1 MTTKIDSHNP
11 VSGETVWSGPISTP
25 AKVGEAIHLA
35 RHQLAFWRTTELAD
49 RIDLVRSYA
58 SHLKK
63 NTDEV
68 TDLICNEVGKLP
80 WDSSGEVAAA
90 IAKSELSIQALQQ
103 RRARQIVGD
112 ATSPQRVVR
121 YAPIGVALVLGP
133 YNFPLHLPGG
143 QIIPAL
149 LAGNTVV
156 FKPSDQATA
165 VGEWIVEAWK
175 HVGLPEHVLQMIVGG
190 VETAITAIESP
201 HIDGVYLTGSL
212 EAGRAIH
219 RQLAG
224 RPEVLLAL
232 ELGGNNPVV
241 IMPDAD
247 PQGVAKN
254 LSFSAFISTG
264 QRCTCARRALF
275 VDGDST
281 SQQIEALVNTTNKL
295 RVGLPGDQPTAHLG
309 PPHLG
314 PLISSSAAEK
324 IERTYHQLLQL
335 GCRPLLPWRSDR
347 RADCLAHPVILEAVE
362 LDADSRRV
370 MAEME
375 WFGPLLVIERFR
387 DFESA
392 CRAAA
397 ETPYGLAAS
406 LLGGSAELFERFV
419 DQVGAGVVNW
429 NGPTTGAAG
438 ALPFGGLAAS
448 GNHRPAGF
456 HAIDFCSDPIAS
468 LERTEFTDTDPWSVV
483 K

>member
-1 MTTKIDSHNP
+1 MTTNIDSHNP
-11 VSGETVWSGPISTP
+11 VSGEVVWSGPISTP
-25 AKVGEAIHLA
+25 TKVEQAIHLA
-35 RHQLAFWRTTELAD
+35 HHQLASWRTTKLAD
-49 RIDLVRSYA
+49 RVDLVPNYA
-58 SHLKK
+58 SYLKK
-63 NTDEV
+63 NADEV
-68 TDLICNEVGKLP
+68 ADLMCWEVGKLR

-90 IAKSELSIQALQQ
+90 IAKAELSIQALQQ
-103 RRARQIVGD
+103 RRSKLVAGD
-112 ATSPQRVVR
+112 GNSPQRTVR

-165 VGEWIVEAWK
+165 VGQWMLEAWRR
-175 HVGLPEHVLQMIVGG
+175 VGLPEHVLQLIVGG

-201 HIDGVYLTGSL
+201 KINGVYLTGGL

-241 IMPDAD
+241 VMPDAD
-247 PQGVAKN
+247 PQGVANN

-264 QRCTCARRALF
+264 QRFTCARRAKF
-275 VDGDST
+275 VEGDST
-281 SQQIEALVNTTNKL
+281 SQQIEALVKITNQL
-295 RVGLPGDQPTAHLG
+295 RVGLPGDQPV
-309 PPHLG
+309 PHLG
-314 PLISSSAAEK
+314 PLISSAAAEK
-324 IERTYHQLLQL
+324 IESTYKQLQQL
-335 GCRPLLPWRSDR
+335 GCHPILPWQSDR
-347 RADCLAHPVILEAVE
+347 QADCLAHPAILEAVD
-362 LDADSRRV
+362 LDDDARR
-370 MAEME
+370 MIGEME
-375 WFGPLLVIERFR
+375 WFGPLLVIERFPN
-387 DFESA
+387 FEAA
-392 CRAAA
+392 CQAAA
-397 ETPYGLAAS
+397 DTPYGLAAS
-406 LLGGSAELFERFV
+406 LLGGSAELFEQFV
-419 DQVGAGVVNW
+419 NQVGAGVVNW

-438 ALPFGGLAAS
+438 VLPFGGLGAS

-468 LERTEFTDTDPWSVV
+468 LQRTEFTDGDPWSVA